1 MNDKILILT
10 PGFPEN
16 EQDSTCVPYIQQY
29 VIALAKKIG
38 NDNVVVVSLQYP
50 FTRTPYTWNG
60 IQVFPS
66 GGKNNKSPFAY
77 YLNLR
82 RTRKRIAQLFKT
94 AHFCVHAFWMGEA
107 AFLGR
112 YIAKKYISRFVV
124 TFMGQDVNQGNRVM
138 RFIDYSKTYT
148 VTLCRFHDDTF
159 FANYGH
165 QADAIIP
172 MPIKTHPFQINN
184 LRTIDILFV
193 GSFIP
198 VKQPLQFVEII
209 NRLKNSY
216 PSINAVMIGEG
227 NLMEEV
233 KTEISKL
240 QLDNNIRLLGQVS
253 QDVVFDTMAK
263 AKILLHTSKFEGQC
277 LVYAEAL
284 SQGTYVVS
292 YPVGWFDSSEKHV
305 TGKSVE
311 ELTERVQHLFSQPLS
326 FHQEN
331 VINTDNIVD
340 AYLKLY
346 WGGQENV

>member
-16 EQDSTCVPYIQQY
+16 EQDSTCVPYIQNY
-29 VIALAKKIG
+29 VIALAEKIG
-38 NDNVVVVSLQYP
+38 NENIVVVSLQYP
-50 FTRTPYTWNG
+50 FTRTPYTWKG

-66 GGKNNKSPFAY
+66 GGKNIKSPFAY
-77 YLNLR
+77 YLTLR
-82 RTRKRIAQLFKT
+82 RTRKRIAQLYKT

-112 YIAKKYISRFVV
+112 YVAKKNISRFVI
-124 TFMGQDVNQGNRVM
+124 TCMGQDVKEGNRVM
-138 RFIDYSKTYT
+138 RFIDYSKTCI

-159 FANYGH
+159 SANYGH

-172 MPIKTHPFQINN
+172 LPIKEHVYQIANQ
-184 LRTIDILFV
+184 RAIDVLFV
-193 GSFIP
+193 GSFIA

-209 NRLKNSY
+209 AKLKNNN
-216 PSINAVMIGEG
+216 PDIHAVMIGEG
-227 NLMEEV
+227 NLLEEV

-240 QLDNNIRLLGQVS
+240 QLENNIRLLGQVS
-253 QDVVFDTMAK
+253 QDVVFDTMSQ

-284 SQGTYVVS
+284 SQGMHVVS
-292 YPVGWFDSSEKHV
+292 YPVGWYDASEKQFI
-305 TGKSVE
+305 GKSVD
-311 ELTERVQHLFSQPLS
+311 ELAEKVQQLLKQPLTYRP
-326 FHQEN
+326 EK
-331 VINTDNIVD
+331 VINNAEIVD

-346 WGGQENV
+346 RGGHDNA